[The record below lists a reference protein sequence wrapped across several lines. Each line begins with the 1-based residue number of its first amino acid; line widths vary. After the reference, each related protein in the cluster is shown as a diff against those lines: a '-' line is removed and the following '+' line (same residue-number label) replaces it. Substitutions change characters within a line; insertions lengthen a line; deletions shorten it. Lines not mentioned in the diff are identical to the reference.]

1 MATTYDTDLLTE
13 IETIREIENAD
24 LVPLYAKRDV
34 ALVRGA
40 GTTLWDS
47 DGKEYLDCM
56 SAYGVAILGH
66 AHPAVTEAVTRQ
78 AATLT
83 TCHQSFYNDQR
94 ARYLK
99 LLMSQAP
106 EGITRAFFC
115 NSGTESVEAALKFAR
130 AVTGRQHFVST
141 RKAYHGRTMGSLAV
155 TGDNKYREAYAPMYG
170 NVTHVPYGEPDSL
183 AAITDET
190 AALILEP
197 IQGEG
202 GINPAPDGYLAAA
215 REACDAHGALLIFD
229 EVQTA
234 FRTGRT
240 WAFEHSGAAP
250 DIMTLS
256 KPLANGLPIG
266 ITAVSARVADGIPPG
281 SHGSTFGGNP
291 LSCAAGVATLRVVG
305 EPDFNAHVVEMGEAL
320 RFGLRAVQHPLIR
333 EVRGMGLMVGVE
345 LKRNVSPVLQR
356 MQAAGVLAIPAG
368 STAVRFLPPL
378 IIEREQVEEAVR
390 VFAQA
395 LDSHE

>member
-1 MATTYDTDLLTE
+1 MTTIYDTDLLTE
-13 IETIREIENAD
+13 IEMIREIENAD

-40 GTTLWDS
+40 GATLWDS

-66 AHPAVTEAVTRQ
+66 AHPAVTEAITRQ
-78 AATLT
+78 AAKLT

-106 EGITRAFFC
+106 EAITRAFFC
-115 NSGTESVEAALKFAR
+115 NSGTESVEASLKFAR

-183 AAITDET
+183 AAVTDET

-234 FRTGRT
+234 FRTGALFAGPSAGVT
-240 WAFEHSGAAP
+240 P
-250 DIMTLS
+250 DIIAIS
-256 KPLANGLPIG
+256 KAIANGLPMG
-266 ITAVSARVADGIPPG
+266 MTLMTEAVAGAVPPG
-281 SHGSTFGGNP
+281 THGNTFGGNP
-291 LSCAAGVATLRVVG
+291 MVCAAAHATLSTILDNDLFAHSKMVG
-305 EPDFNAHVVEMGEAL
+305 AHFVAAL
-320 RFGLRAVQHPLIR
+320 KALNHPMIR
-333 EVRGMGLMVGVE
+333 DVRGRGLMIGVE
-345 LKRNVSPVLQR
+345 LKTRVTPVLRKLQEG
-356 MQAAGVLAIPAG
+356 GVLALPAG
-368 STAVRFLPPL
+368 NLIIRFLPPL
-378 IIEREQVEEAVR
+378 ILTEAEADRAV
-390 VFAQA
+390 AA
-395 LDSHE
+395 LGVALG

>member
-66 AHPAVTEAVTRQ
+66 AHPAVTEAITRQ

-183 AAITDET
+183 AAVTDET

-202 GINPAPDGYLAAA
+202 GINPAPEGYLAAA

-234 FRTGRT
+234 FRTGALFAGPSVGVT
-240 WAFEHSGAAP
+240 P
-250 DIMTLS
+250 DIIAIS
-256 KPLANGLPIG
+256 KAIANGLPMG
-266 ITAVSARVADGIPPG
+266 MTLMTEAVAGAVPPG
-281 SHGSTFGGNP
+281 THGNTFGGNP
-291 LSCAAGVATLRVVG
+291 MVCAAAHATLSTILDNDLFAYSKTVG
-305 EPDFNAHVVEMGEAL
+305 AHFVAAL
-320 RFGLRAVQHPLIR
+320 KALNHPMIR
-333 EVRGMGLMVGVE
+333 DVRGRGLMIGVE
-345 LKRNVSPVLQR
+345 LKTRVTPVLRKLQEG
-356 MQAAGVLAIPAG
+356 GVLALPAG
-368 STAVRFLPPL
+368 NLIIRFLPPL
-378 IIEREQVEEAVR
+378 ILTEAEADRAV
-390 VFAQA
+390 AA
-395 LDSHE
+395 LGVALG

>member
-66 AHPAVTEAVTRQ
+66 AHPAVTEAITRQ

-234 FRTGRT
+234 FRTGALFAGPSADVT
-240 WAFEHSGAAP
+240 P
-250 DIMTLS
+250 DIIAIS
-256 KPLANGLPIG
+256 KAIANGLPMG
-266 ITAVSARVADGIPPG
+266 MTLMTEAVAVAVPPG
-281 SHGSTFGGNP
+281 THGNTFGGNP
-291 LSCAAGVATLRVVG
+291 MVCAAAHATLSTILDNDLFAHSKTVG
-305 EPDFNAHVVEMGEAL
+305 THFVAAL
-320 RFGLRAVQHPLIR
+320 KALNHPMIR
-333 EVRGMGLMVGVE
+333 DVRGRGLMIGVE
-345 LKRNVSPVLQR
+345 LKTRVTPVLRKLQEG
-356 MQAAGVLAIPAG
+356 GVLALPAG
-368 STAVRFLPPL
+368 NLIIRFLPPL
-378 IIEREQVEEAVR
+378 ILTEAEANRAV
-390 VFAQA
+390 AA
-395 LDSHE
+395 LGVALG

>member
-1 MATTYDTDLLTE
+1 MATTLPTGAVMD
-13 IETIREIENAD
+13 IATIREIENAD

-56 SAYGVAILGH
+56 SAYGAAILGH
-66 AHPAVTEAVTRQ
+66 AHPAVTEAITRQ

-94 ARYLK
+94 AQYLQ
-99 LLMSQAP
+99 LLMQHTP
-106 EGITRAFFC
+106 PGITRAFFC

-130 AVTGRQHFVST
+130 AATGRQHLVAT
-141 RKAYHGRTMGSLAV
+141 RRAYHGRTMGSLAV

-170 NVTHVPYGEPDSL
+170 SVTHVNYGDPDSL
-183 AAITDET
+183 GAITDET

-202 GINPAPDGYLAAA
+202 GIHPAPDGYLKAA

-234 FRTGRT
+234 FRTGALFRASAEGVT
-240 WAFEHSGAAP
+240 P
-250 DIMTLS
+250 DLISVS
-256 KPLANGLPIG
+256 KAVANGIPMGL
-266 ITAVSARVADGIPPG
+266 TLMTEAVSAQVPPG
-281 SHGSTFGGNP
+281 THGNTFGGSP
-291 LSCAAGVATLRVVG
+291 LACAAAHATLATILNDGLLEQSRAVG
-305 EPDFNAHVVEMGEAL
+305 EHFVA
-320 RFGLRAVQHPLIR
+320 GLRGLDHPLVR
-333 EVRGMGLMVGVE
+333 DVRGRGMMIGVE
-345 LKRNVSPVLQR
+345 LKTKVTPVLRR
-356 MQAAGVLAIPAG
+356 MQEAGLLALPAG
-368 STAVRFLPPL
+368 GLIIRFLPSL
-378 IIEREQVEEAVR
+378 LLTKEEADRAVSL
-390 VFAQA
+390 FAQA
-395 LDSHE
+395 LG

>member
-1 MATTYDTDLLTE
+1 MATTYDTNLLTE

-66 AHPAVTEAVTRQ
+66 AHPAVTEAITRQ

-83 TCHQSFYNDQR
+83 ICHQSFYNDQR

-130 AVTGRQHFVST
+130 AVTGRQHFVSM

-183 AAITDET
+183 AAVTDET

-234 FRTGRT
+234 FRTGALFAGPSAGVT
-240 WAFEHSGAAP
+240 P
-250 DIMTLS
+250 DIIAIS
-256 KPLANGLPIG
+256 KAIANGLPMG
-266 ITAVSARVADGIPPG
+266 MTLMTEAVAGAVPPG
-281 SHGSTFGGNP
+281 THGNTFGGNP
-291 LSCAAGVATLRVVG
+291 MVCAAAHATLSTILDNDLFAHSKTVG
-305 EPDFNAHVVEMGEAL
+305 AHFVAAL
-320 RFGLRAVQHPLIR
+320 KALNHPMIR
-333 EVRGMGLMVGVE
+333 DVRGRGLMIGVE
-345 LKRNVSPVLQR
+345 LKTRVTPVLRKLQEG
-356 MQAAGVLAIPAG
+356 GVLALPAG
-368 STAVRFLPPL
+368 NLIIRFLPPL
-378 IIEREQVEEAVR
+378 ILTETEADRAV
-390 VFAQA
+390 AA
-395 LDSHE
+395 LGVALG

>member
-66 AHPAVTEAVTRQ
+66 AHPAVTAAITRQ

-183 AAITDET
+183 AAVTDET

-234 FRTGRT
+234 FRTGALFAGPSAGVT
-240 WAFEHSGAAP
+240 P
-250 DIMTLS
+250 DIIAIS
-256 KPLANGLPIG
+256 KAIANGLPMG
-266 ITAVSARVADGIPPG
+266 MTLMTEAVAGAVPPG
-281 SHGSTFGGNP
+281 THGNTFGGNP
-291 LSCAAGVATLRVVG
+291 MVCAAAHATLSTILDNDLFAHSKTVG
-305 EPDFNAHVVEMGEAL
+305 AHFVAAL
-320 RFGLRAVQHPLIR
+320 KELNHPMIR
-333 EVRGMGLMVGVE
+333 DVRGRGLMIGVE
-345 LKRNVSPVLQR
+345 LKTRVTPVLRKLQEG
-356 MQAAGVLAIPAG
+356 GVLALPAG
-368 STAVRFLPPL
+368 NLIIRFLPPL
-378 IIEREQVEEAVR
+378 ILTEAEADRAVAA
-390 VFAQA
+390 FGIA
-395 LDSHE
+395 LG